1 MKFVSTFIALAIGF
15 LFTDAFAQTATIKTP
30 APATTVKE
38 PTPVTTIKDRVST
51 RLNDSTIKISGN
63 MVVPANQTFYV
74 YDENK
79 QLIGA
84 YAEGNTLIIPPSKTR
99 AAKALN
105 CVEISCPKTF
115 KKGTVC
121 WRCR

>member
-1 MKFVSTFIALAIGF
+1 MKKKFVSTFIALAIGF
-15 LFTDAFAQTATIKTP
+15 LFMNAFAQTETIKDP
-30 APATTVKE
+30 AQATTVK
-38 PTPVTTIKDRVST
+38 TAAST
-51 RLNDSTIKISGN
+51 RINDSTITVSKN

-74 YDENK
+74 YDENR
-79 QLIGA
+79 QLIGT
-84 YAEGNTLIIPPSKTR
+84 YTEGNTLIVPVSNTRKAKT
-99 AAKALN
+99 LN